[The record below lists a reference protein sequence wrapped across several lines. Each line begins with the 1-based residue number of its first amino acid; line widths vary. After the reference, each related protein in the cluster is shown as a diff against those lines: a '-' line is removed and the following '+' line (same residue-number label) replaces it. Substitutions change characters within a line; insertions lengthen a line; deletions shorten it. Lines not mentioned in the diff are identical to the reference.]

1 VPKVEEKPCYHGTV
15 KSKAK
20 KIKKEGGRV
29 GGIEKAEWL
38 KENSVKVSA
47 PTLHSSMVCETVE
60 NGKLK
65 RLVCKAEDSTE
76 ESGERERR
84 REE

>member
-1 VPKVEEKPCYHGTV
+1 MPMVRFCKERERERTEK
-15 KSKAK
+15 K
-20 KIKKEGGRV
+20 KKEKE
-29 GGIEKAEWL
+29 EKAEGL

-65 RLVCKAEDSTE
+65 RLMSRT
-76 ESGERERR
+76 
-84 REE
+84 